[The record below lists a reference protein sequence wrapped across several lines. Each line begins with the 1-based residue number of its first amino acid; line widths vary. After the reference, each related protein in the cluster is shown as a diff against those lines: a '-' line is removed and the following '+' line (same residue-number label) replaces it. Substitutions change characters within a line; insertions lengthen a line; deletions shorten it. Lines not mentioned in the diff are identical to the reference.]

1 MIPFSY
7 TMRNII
13 KHRVTSVLTIIG
25 IALVVFVFCSSMMLT
40 HGLKETLVASG
51 TDGNV
56 TIVRQASQTEVMSI
70 IDYEQSRIVSSFPEI
85 AQDTDGLPLLAN
97 EIYVLI
103 TLKESEAGR
112 EGNVVVRGV
121 STKSMK
127 LRPMI
132 HIVEGRM
139 WENSGSEIIVGKSLT
154 ERFEQ
159 CRIGGQIR
167 FGARNWTVVGV
178 FDAGGT
184 GNDSEIWCD
193 IDQAGDAFRRPVYS
207 SITFRIA
214 DTTQF
219 ASLKAKIDDDRR
231 LPLEALW
238 EKDYY
243 ARQSRTFS
251 LFMGIT
257 GTVISVIFSLGA
269 IVGAMITM
277 YAAVAN
283 RTKEIGTLRALG
295 FRRYSVLIS
304 FLLEALMIASMG
316 GVIGVFAAY
325 FLRFVRISTTN
336 WDTFSEI
343 AFNFEV
349 STQIVVTALI
359 FALVMGV
366 VGGFLPAV
374 RASRLKIIDS
384 FRAP

>member
-1 MIPFSY
+1 
-7 TMRNII
+7 
-13 KHRVTSVLTIIG
+13 
-25 IALVVFVFCSSMMLT
+25 
-40 HGLKETLVASG
+40 
-51 TDGNV
+51 
-56 TIVRQASQTEVMSI
+56 
-70 IDYEQSRIVSSFPEI
+70 
-85 AQDTDGLPLLAN
+85 
-97 EIYVLI
+97 
-103 TLKESEAGR
+103 
-112 EGNVVVRGV
+112 
-121 STKSMK
+121 
-127 LRPMI
+127 
-132 HIVEGRM
+132 
-139 WENSGSEIIVGKSLT
+139 
-154 ERFEQ
+154 
-159 CRIGGQIR
+159 
-167 FGARNWTVVGV
+167 VGV

-219 ASLKAKIDDDRR
+219 ALLKAKIDDDRR